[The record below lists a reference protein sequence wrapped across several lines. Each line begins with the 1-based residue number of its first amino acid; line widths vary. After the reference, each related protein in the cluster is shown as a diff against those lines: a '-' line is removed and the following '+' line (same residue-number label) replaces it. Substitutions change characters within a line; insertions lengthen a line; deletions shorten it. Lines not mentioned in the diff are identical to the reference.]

1 MEIYIV
7 TNKING
13 KIYVGQSTKSDPTY
27 FGSGVSINR
36 AIAKYGKE
44 NFEKE
49 VIETCRLDDLNER
62 EIYWISYY
70 RSAEPHIGYNL
81 THGGDGGDT
90 ISLNPNREDI
100 IKRISESN
108 TGKKFTRI
116 HKDNIST
123 AKKGKSNG
131 CEGRKYS
138 KETIQKM
145 SEAKKNMPLSESHK
159 ESLRIARRKR
169 TSSGAAGTKR
179 TPEQLQARR
188 EKYEKE
194 GSPKGF
200 AIIITDEDNNVK
212 EFKSAREAARTYN
225 CTPYKILNN
234 KIKKL
239 NIIIIS

>member
-44 NFEKE
+44 NFKKE
-49 VIETCRLDDLNER
+49 VIELCTADKLNER

-70 RSAEPHIGYNL
+70 RSTEPHIGYNL
-81 THGGDGGDT
+81 TYGGDGGDT

-108 TGKKFTRI
+108 MDKKFTQT
-116 HKDNIST
+116 HQDNISFS
-123 AKKGKSNG
+123 KKGKSNG

-138 KETIQKM
+138 DETIQKM
-145 SEAKKNMPLSESHK
+145 SDAKKDKPLSESHK
-159 ESLRIARRKR
+159 EKLRIARHKNP
-169 TSSGAAGTKR
+169 SSGAAGTKR
-179 TPEQLQARR
+179 TPEQLKARR

-200 AIIITDEDNNVK
+200 KIIITDKDNNVK

-234 KIKKL
+234 KIKNL
-239 NIIIIS
+239 NIIIS

>member
-44 NFEKE
+44 NFKKE
-49 VIETCRLDDLNER
+49 VIELCTADKLNER

-70 RSAEPHIGYNL
+70 RSTEPHIGYNL
-81 THGGDGGDT
+81 TYGGDGGDT

-108 TGKKFTRI
+108 MDKKFTQT
-116 HKDNIST
+116 HKDNISFS
-123 AKKGKSNG
+123 KKGKSNG

-138 KETIQKM
+138 DETIQKM
-145 SEAKKNMPLSESHK
+145 SDAKNP
-159 ESLRIARRKR
+159 
-169 TSSGAAGTKR
+169 SSGAAGTKR
-179 TPEQLQARR
+179 TPEQLKARR

-200 AIIITDEDNNVK
+200 KIIITDKDNNVK

-234 KIKKL
+234 KIKNL
-239 NIIIIS
+239 NIIIS